1 MKYGIIAGTMMLLAF
16 VIITGYIDD
25 DSIKRYEVV
34 DCELY
39 GIAYITYLNEDGETA
54 TLYIQDWP
62 RVILWDKTYL
72 EYDVDSEEFTF
83 YVHKE
88 GFESLKKAHE
98 ENLRLLTIDND
109 RMEVYN
115 SSDKIEILKK
125 LPDVNLVEINN
136 ETYRIGFFNLT
147 MVPDGYEERILIGE
161 NATNQIVDHSIVI
174 GNPVIDEE
182 EVTTAHLFVT
192 DQTVYRIYL
201 GRCEK
206 YEKYDVY
213 GCTDYYSDRA
223 YKLNR
228 IDFKPEPN
236 LCKSYDIVYVDEY
249 DRKLP

>member
-147 MVPDGYEERILIGE
+147 LATHASVLSIRPLAASEAFLSLATGILLSPIYIMLCSRNNASKKQNNTPTASTSPKSLTIGTAE
-161 NATNQIVDHSIVI
+161 IYSVIKPIIVATKAIATT
-174 GNPVIDEE
+174 GNILEM
-182 EVTTAHLFVT
+182 EVTTASATEVLLVN
-192 DQTVYRIYL
+192 
-201 GRCEK
+201 
-206 YEKYDVY
+206 
-213 GCTDYYSDRA
+213 S
-223 YKLNR
+223 
-228 IDFKPEPN
+228 
-236 LCKSYDIVYVDEY
+236 S
-249 DRKLP
+249 